1 MNKNLK
7 NLFLFLNKFKLIKI
21 YMNNKNKIK
30 IEMSLNKKFWK

>member
-21 YMNNKNKIK
+21 YMNNKIKIK
-30 IEMSLNKKFWK
+30 IEMNLNKKFWK